1 MSSSTLGHTSTLSE
15 NFKSILDAALN
26 RALGDYKDKTGKALL
41 DDPFAI
47 EVQRCHSVDAI
58 KAIFQGQA
66 EALQQI
72 RDGDDKL
79 VNRIG
84 LVVNILHTFSNALG
98 LIAGITIPHAKVV
111 FSGISVLLAAAKDA
125 KAGHDVL
132 VELFERI
139 EGFFK
144 RLAVYT
150 QVSLTTEMTEVLV
163 NIMTEVLCVLS
174 IATREVK
181 RRRAKIYFRKLM
193 GIADIED
200 SFKRLSNLIEEE
212 VRMAIA
218 QTLRATIEHKSGMP
232 SKPTKL
238 M

>member
-1 MSSSTLGHTSTLSE
+1 MSSSTLGHTSTSSE

-98 LIAGITIPHAKVV
+98 LIAGIVRPRNPLRDNSKYILTLFLRRSPMQRSSLV
-111 FSGISVLLAAAKDA
+111 GSVSFLLS
-125 KAGHDVL
+125 
-132 VELFERI
+132 
-139 EGFFK
+139 
-144 RLAVYT
+144 VYSP
-150 QVSLTTEMTEVLV
+150 QPFV
-163 NIMTEVLCVLS
+163 NS
-174 IATREVK
+174 
-181 RRRAKIYFRKLM
+181 
-193 GIADIED
+193 
-200 SFKRLSNLIEEE
+200 S
-212 VRMAIA
+212 
-218 QTLRATIEHKSGMP
+218 
-232 SKPTKL
+232 
-238 M
+238 